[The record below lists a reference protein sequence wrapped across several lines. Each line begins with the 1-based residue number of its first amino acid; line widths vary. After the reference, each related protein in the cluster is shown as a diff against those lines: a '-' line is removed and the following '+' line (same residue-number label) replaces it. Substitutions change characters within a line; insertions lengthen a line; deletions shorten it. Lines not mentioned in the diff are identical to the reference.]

1 MAATDDWE
9 EAGRAYAREHDRHYG
24 VTHGVTEAMT
34 DMFLRSGPEA
44 HARRARAL
52 PRITGDP
59 TRAPNHL
66 FSGPDLPWSEE
77 IRARFYGED

>member
-1 MAATDDWE
+1 
-9 EAGRAYAREHDRHYG
+9 
-24 VTHGVTEAMT
+24 MT